1 MTPPPSNIKTH
12 LEDINDKL
20 ASLQFDIE
28 HKYHSAM
35 EQYDLLDRKDKLIL
49 EKAEL
54 EAATKSG
61 MNSITLRIQ
70 KALEDLEAEAVKL
83 LSDYKR
89 IRWNL
94 KHQWRLPPEAI
105 KILRMQ
111 ERHIERR
118 NELETALKIMEEFK

>member
-1 MTPPPSNIKTH
+1 MKKSY

-28 HKYHSAM
+28 HKYHPVM
-35 EQYDLLDRKDKLIL
+35 EHFDLLDRKDKLIL
-49 EKAEL
+49 EKAKL

-89 IRWNL
+89 IRGDL
-94 KHQWRLPPEAI
+94 KHQWHPTPEAI
-105 KILRMQ
+105 KILRTL

-118 NELETALKIMEEFK
+118 NELETTLKIMEEFK